1 MGAYKL
7 ALQYYRADKYIFI
20 QGTIYINYK
29 LDLTMLNCDTPNA
42 IAFNKV
48 IGLHWGDFGLKLI
61 NKLLVSIN
69 MNEWNNEPLV
79 LFNCF
84 CSNNLFVENM
94 FNNGIYDLHSN
105 TKNHSCAFERI
116 LGCYFIKELNKVD
129 ILPNGAYNKI
139 FFNQEMPHY

>member
-20 QGTIYINYK
+20 QGTIHINYK
-29 LDLTMLNCDTPNA
+29 LDLTRLDCNTPKA
-42 IAFNKV
+42 IAFNRFNH
-48 IGLHWGDFGLKLI
+48 GLCWSYFGLKLI

-69 MNEWNNEPLV
+69 MNEWNNEPIV
-79 LFNCF
+79 LWNCF

-105 TKNHSCAFERI
+105 TKSHSCAFERI
-116 LGCYFIKELNKVD
+116 LGCYFVKELNNVD
-129 ILPNGAYNKI
+129 ILPNDAYNKI
-139 FFNQEMPHY
+139 FLAQEFP